1 MRQMV
6 FTVFLKVYIRIY
18 NLLKS
23 AMFSMKI
30 ITSVG
35 MVVVSNKNKEA
46 EFEFSIKVSDIKL
59 FLIFQLIWNLA
70 YFLRILFFEASIST

>member
-1 MRQMV
+1 MV

-23 AMFSMKI
+23 AMFSMKM
-30 ITSVG
+30 ITLAG
-35 MVVVSNKNKEA
+35 MVVVTNKNKEA

-59 FLIFQLIWNLA
+59 FLISQLIWNLA
-70 YFLRILFFEASIST
+70 YFLRILFFEACIST